1 MLLSS
6 AKIGIKVVLLPTKSL
21 KKPRFMPPHS
31 FTTPAL
37 LQSGYR
43 SVKYL
48 LIAAALTLTGCATT
62 GTQQS
67 STQNQVAQS
76 DDYFADYDFQTESDP
91 LGSYLANRARN
102 DIYIAYS
109 SERRQNRGE
118 SSSSRATAGSA
129 PGMAST
135 ALSFLGVKYSFGGD
149 APSTGFDCSGLVS
162 YAAEKSLGLKL
173 PRQSKDI
180 AKEGISVNRNELRKG
195 DLVFFNTRGA
205 RYSHVGIYLG
215 DDKFVHAP
223 RTGAVVRVE
232 NMQVS
237 YWKKRYNGARRL
249 AVAQA
254 DTNNRLRSVK

>member
-1 MLLSS
+1 
-6 AKIGIKVVLLPTKSL
+6 
-21 KKPRFMPPHS
+21 MPPHYLNP
-31 FTTPAL
+31 PAL

-48 LIAAALTLTGCATT
+48 LIAAALALTGCATT
-62 GTQQS
+62 GTQQAS
-67 STQNQVAQS
+67 SQQQL
-76 DDYFADYDFQTESDP
+76 DDEYYADYDFQTESDP
-91 LGSYLANRARN
+91 LGAYLANRARN
-102 DIYIAYS
+102 DINIAYS

-118 SSSSRATAGSA
+118 ARESA
-129 PGMAST
+129 RGGHTPGMAST

-180 AKEGISVNRNELRKG
+180 AKQGTSVNRSELRKG

-223 RTGAVVRVE
+223 RSGSVVRVE
-232 NMQVS
+232 NMQTT

-249 AVAQA
+249 AAAQT
-254 DTNNRLRSVK
+254 DTGTRLRSVK